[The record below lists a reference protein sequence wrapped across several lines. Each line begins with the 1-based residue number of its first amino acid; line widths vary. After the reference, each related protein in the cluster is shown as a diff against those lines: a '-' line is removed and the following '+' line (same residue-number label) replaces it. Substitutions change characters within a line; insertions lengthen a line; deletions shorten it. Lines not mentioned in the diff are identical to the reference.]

1 MENRI
6 AKYKI
11 NDILELKSF
20 YGNLPAGTKG
30 VVVKIREDSIGFMYI
45 LYHGN
50 NLTNQQLKNPV
61 PEDVLEINH
70 LYKPRENVCEGEAAF
85 EPVAMFNIK

>member
-50 NLTNQQLKNPV
+50 NLTNQQ
-61 PEDVLEINH
+61 
-70 LYKPRENVCEGEAAF
+70 
-85 EPVAMFNIK
+85 